1 MAGAGGR
8 IWVHSDPS
16 IKRREIR
23 LAQDVHFVG
32 LDIGLELM
40 VWMAAQGLH

>member
-1 MAGAGGR
+1 M
-8 IWVHSDPS
+8 HSDPS